1 MPTMDEA
8 RAYLGIDYTDTV
20 TDANVSRALA
30 TAHKTV
36 LGAVGDDVDTY
47 LPDDPR
53 VKELTLIYLDDLYSQ
68 RGVSAK
74 VTGATR
80 RLVSDMEQQL
90 RLELSMARAKAAE
103 SEATV

>member
-8 RAYLGIDYTDTV
+8 RDYLGIDYTDAV

-30 TAHKTV
+30 TARKTV

-90 RLELSMARAKAAE
+90 RLELSTARATAAE
-103 SEATV
+103 SEATG